1 MSYLYHSAMFGLE
14 EKTLLKNALIKY
26 VASLQK
32 QYFANKT
39 LDKHTY
45 ETQMDY
51 VRSCVEKLHLNELY
65 RL

>member
-1 MSYLYHSAMFGLE
+1 MFGLE

-32 QYFANKT
+32 QFFADKS
-39 LDKHTY
+39 LDVHTY
-45 ETQMDY
+45 ETQMEY

-65 RL
+65 KL

>member
-1 MSYLYHSAMFGLE
+1 MSVWKSSMFGLE

-26 VASLQK
+26 VAGLQK

-45 ETQMDY
+45 ETQMEY
-51 VRSCVEKLHLNELY
+51 VRTVVEKLHLNELY
-65 RL
+65 KL

>member
-1 MSYLYHSAMFGLE
+1 MSVWKSSMFGIE

-26 VASLQK
+26 VAGLQK

-39 LDKHTY
+39 LDQNTY
-45 ETQMDY
+45 ETQMEY

-65 RL
+65 KL

>member
-1 MSYLYHSAMFGLE
+1 MSVWKSSMFCLE

-26 VASLQK
+26 VAGLQK

-39 LDKHTY
+39 LDQNTY
-45 ETQMDY
+45 ETQMEY

-65 RL
+65 KL

>member
-1 MSYLYHSAMFGLE
+1 MSVWKSSMFGLE

-32 QYFANKT
+32 QFFAEKS
-39 LDKHTY
+39 LDVHTY
-45 ETQMDY
+45 ETQMEY

-65 RL
+65 KL

>member
-1 MSYLYHSAMFGLE
+1 MSVWKSSMIGLE

-26 VASLQK
+26 VAGLQK

-39 LDKHTY
+39 LDQKTY
-45 ETQMDY
+45 ETQMEY

-65 RL
+65 KL